1 MEIIDFA
8 GRIDRAIR
16 RKLQPKIDPE
26 TNQFIDLTSYQKE
39 NIVNLYMEFVQTYPN
54 EILDYIDE
62 LTHDKEF
69 VDWCEK
75 SWENM
80 SISMAFYHSYSNI
93 LYATLKALIDRYM
106 RAFKTK
112 CVSLNAADLY
122 KRRLKET
129 SAYLET
135 NRSQCIVQ

>member
-75 SWENM
+75 RWSNM
-80 SISMAFYHSYSNI
+80 AISMAFYHSYSNI
-93 LYATLKALIDRYM
+93 LHATLKALIDRYM

-112 CVSLNAADLY
+112 CVSLNATDLY

>member
-39 NIVNLYMEFVQTYPN
+39 NIVNLYMEFVQTYASD
-54 EILDYIDE
+54 ILEYLDE

-69 VDWCEK
+69 VDWCEERW
-75 SWENM
+75 SNM
-80 SISMAFYHSYSNI
+80 ALSIAFYHIHANI
-93 LYATLKALIDRYM
+93 LYATVKTLIDRYM
-106 RAFKTK
+106 GSFKTR
-112 CVSLNAADLY
+112 CVIMNDNDLY
-122 KRRLKET
+122 KRRLNET
-129 SAYLET
+129 SIYLET
-135 NRSQCIVQ
+135 NRVQCGVQ

>member
-26 TNQFIDLTSYQKE
+26 TNKFIDLTSYQKE
-39 NIVNLYMEFVQTYPN
+39 NIVNLYMEFVQTYAN
-54 EILDYIDE
+54 DILNYLDE
-62 LTHDKEF
+62 LTNDKEF

-75 SWENM
+75 RWSNM
-80 SISMAFYHSYSNI
+80 AISMAFYHSYANI
-93 LYATLKALIDRYM
+93 LYATVKSLIDRYM
-106 RAFKTK
+106 RVFKTK
-112 CVSLNAADLY
+112 CVSLNDIDLY
-122 KRRLKET
+122 NRRLKET

>member
-26 TNQFIDLTSYQKE
+26 TNQFVDLTSYQKE
-39 NIVNLYMEFVQTYPN
+39 NIVNLYIEFVQTYSN
-54 EILDYIDE
+54 DILDYLDE

-75 SWENM
+75 HWSNM
-80 SISMAFYHSYSNI
+80 ALLIVFYHIHANI
-93 LYATLKALIDRYM
+93 LYATVKTLIDRYM
-106 RAFKTK
+106 RSFKTR
-112 CVSLNAADLY
+112 CVLVNDNDLY

-129 SAYLET
+129 STYLET
-135 NRSQCIVQ
+135 NRMQCGVQ

>member
-39 NIVNLYMEFVQTYPN
+39 NIINIYMEFVQTYAN
-54 EILDYIDE
+54 DILDYLDE
-62 LTHDKEF
+62 LTNDKEF

-75 SWENM
+75 RWSNM
-80 SISMAFYHSYSNI
+80 AISIVFYHSYANI
-93 LYATLKALIDRYM
+93 LYATVKLLIDRYM
-106 RAFKTK
+106 RVFKTK
-112 CVSLNAADLY
+112 CVSLNDTELY
-122 KRRLKET
+122 KLRLKET